1 MVQTSEEQ
9 LTVEHDRQQ
18 TPQKQQRQAF
28 SGAIMVFIL
37 YIVYYIYKKKTKL
50 YNGRT
55 IMVQGKGNNI
65 WSK

>member
-37 YIVYYIYKKKTKL
+37 YIVYIYKKENKTVQWAD
-50 YNGRT
+50 YNGAGEGEQH
-55 IMVQGKGNNI
+55 ME
-65 WSK
+65 

>member
-37 YIVYYIYKKKTKL
+37 YIVYYIYKKENKTL
-50 YNGRT
+50 QWADYNGAGEGEQH
-55 IMVQGKGNNI
+55 ME
-65 WSK
+65 